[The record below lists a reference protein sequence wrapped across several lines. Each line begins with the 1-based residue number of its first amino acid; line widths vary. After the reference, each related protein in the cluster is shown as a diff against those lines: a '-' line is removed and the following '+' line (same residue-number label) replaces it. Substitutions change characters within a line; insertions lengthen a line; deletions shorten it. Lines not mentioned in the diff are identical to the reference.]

1 MSQAKSHS
9 AAASTVLS
17 LAILSAPLGL
27 VVLNSD
33 GSVPQAG
40 DHDWARP
47 GTVVSG
53 VVARNHH
60 DAGRVDR
67 QARSW
72 LLDRQRAAMASPL
85 QQSGPAGE
93 GLGAAPGGETSPEM
107 TAWAY
112 PTLTF

>member
-1 MSQAKSHS
+1 MSSTPRCSGLSEDPMSQAKSHS

-33 GSVPQAG
+33 GSVPQAV
-40 DHDWARP
+40 DRDWARP

-60 DAGRVDR
+60 DAGGVDR
-67 QARSW
+67 QARRW
-72 LLDRQRAAMASPL
+72 LLDRERAAMARSR
-85 QQSGPAGE
+85 QHAGPAG
-93 GLGAAPGGETSPEM
+93 GRLDGGPGGG
-107 TAWAY
+107 
-112 PTLTF
+112 